1 MKAIILAAGKGER
14 MNSSLPK
21 PLHKVLG
28 LSLIERV
35 IIPLLKTGIKEII
48 VVLGYKGKVIEEYL
62 KRKFKNKNINFQF
75 IYNNDYEKG
84 NGASFLLGVETLKE
98 NEPFLLL
105 MADHIYS
112 PTIIERLLKAEGSF
126 IVVNQ
131 NFSLIK
137 DLSAETKVKIDNG
150 YLADIGKDLKDF
162 DGVDCGIFLLRKR
175 DCQLNDNGKES
186 ELSLIIK
193 EYLKKE
199 KIKPFYLK
207 KDEYVFNIN
216 DKESKKW
223 ASNYLLNHCGK
234 KEDGIISRNINR
246 KISKLFTQ
254 LLINLN
260 CSPLTLTIINF
271 LLTILAAFSFFFSNI
286 LGALLV
292 QLVSIF
298 DGVDGEIA
306 RLKLATTKFGAYLDA
321 VLDRYSDTIIILSLA
336 FAHYLK
342 TNQNLIFP
350 LAILAI
356 IGSNMSMILK
366 EKEKLLF
373 SHNFANPFLPPSRDL
388 RLFLIFLF
396 GIFNQLFPLIIFL
409 AVFTNLGVLIRILL
423 VKRFA
428 KED

>member
-1 MKAIILAAGKGER
+1 MKAIILAAGRGER

-35 IIPLLKTGIKEII
+35 IIPLLKAGIKEII
-48 VVLGYKGKVIEEYL
+48 VVLGYKGEEIENYL
-62 KRKFKNKNINFQF
+62 KKKFKDKKINFQF
-75 IYNNDYEKG
+75 VYNNDYEKG
-84 NGASFLLGVETLKE
+84 NGASFLLALKRLKAD
-98 NEPFLLL
+98 EPFLLL

-112 PTIIERLLKAEGSF
+112 PTIIERLLKEKDSF

-137 DLSAETKVKIDNG
+137 DLAEETKVKINNG
-150 YLADIGKDLKDF
+150 YLVAIGKDLKDF
-162 DGVDCGIFLLRKR
+162 DGVDGGIFLLRKK
-175 DCQLNDNGKES
+175 DWQLNKKEG
-186 ELSLIIK
+186 ELCLIIK

-216 DKESKKW
+216 DQESKKW

-254 LLINLN
+254 FLINLN
-260 CSPLTLTIINF
+260 CSPLTFTIINF

-286 LGALLV
+286 LGAFLV

-321 VLDRYSDTIIILSLA
+321 ILDRYGDTIIMLSLA

-342 TNQNLIFP
+342 TNQDLIFFWTIW
-350 LAILAI
+350 AIL
-356 IGSNMSMILK
+356 GSNMSMILK

-373 SHNFANPFLPPSRDL
+373 SYSFTNPLLPPSRDL

-396 GIFNQLFPLIIFL
+396 GIFNQLFPLVIFL
-409 AVFTNLGVLIRILL
+409 AIFTNLGVLIRLLL